1 MSDAMTTST
10 ITISGAGGDDIE
22 AYLARP
28 ATPGPR
34 GGVVVIHH
42 LPGYD
47 RATKEI
53 VRRFAELGYD
63 AICPNLYS
71 REAPG
76 AEPSDAAATVRA
88 RAAYRTSGSSVMSPA
103 RPRTCAGSPSRT
115 ARSG

>member
-1 MSDAMTTST
+1 MSDSLSAQSAL
-10 ITISGAGGDDIE
+10 ITGDQGDQVE

-28 ATPGPR
+28 PDEGSR

-63 AICPNLYS
+63 AICPNLHW

-76 AEPSDAAATVRA
+76 AAPGDAAAPA
-88 RAAYRTSGSSVMSPA
+88 RAQGAYRASGWAGAAAGAPA
-103 RPRTCAGSPSRT
+103 
-115 ARSG
+115 ARGGGPPPKGR